1 LEGVVDTYQP
11 GTLPPRLYQSI
22 ANQFSKPQDDEDLGG
37 NVHKLVGHEVPAT
50 TEEMR
55 QMEEEEAEGEAFSQA
70 IENRTRA
77 GRARKP
83 TQKALEQAWTN
94 THWFQYSFCETETL
108 PLSGFIETKLRF
120 SFMRFIGFI
129 LVVV

>member
-1 LEGVVDTYQP
+1 MEGVVDTYQP

-22 ANQFSKPQDDEDLGG
+22 ANQFSRPQDNEDLGG
-37 NVHKLVGHEVPAT
+37 NVHELVGHEVPAT

-83 TQKALEQAWTN
+83 TQKALESLEQAK
-94 THWFQYSFCETETL
+94 
-108 PLSGFIETKLRF
+108 PPKKGPKSGGRGGRGRK
-120 SFMRFIGFI
+120 
-129 LVVV
+129 V